1 MLVHTCQN
9 LLEAGNKN
17 KQMNL
22 KPFNK
27 NGKSRKHSFFNTQ
40 PKIIFKL
47 KKSKQKHSIK
57 LSKEDKI
64 LKKTNKMTDLSV

>member
-27 NGKSRKHSFFNTQ
+27 NGKSQKPNFFNTR